1 MPIDPAERIDIIMK
15 PDKNKI
21 LIASGAVLGAT
32 AVFGTAAYLT
42 TKFLMKTAID
52 REGPKMMT
60 HATNRIAGSLISE
73 EVFKRVADAAA
84 KLEAAPTERVEIQG
98 FDDITLVGHWYPAQN
113 PKRIVVAMHG
123 WRSSWSSDFGLMAD
137 FLHDND
143 CSVLFAEQRGQNNSG
158 GDHMGFGV
166 IERYDCLDW
175 AQWVIDNKSKTLPVY
190 LCGVSMGATT
200 VLMAGGLKLPES
212 VHGIIADCA
221 FTSPDEIW
229 NHVVNDNLHINYNIH
244 KGLASAI
251 YERKNQYAESS
262 YSTIDAL
269 RQCKIPVLFIHG
281 TDDHFVPIEMT
292 YRNYLACA
300 SPKRLLIVPGADHGM
315 SCVIDRAGYEAAVKN
330 FWKEFD

>member
-1 MPIDPAERIDIIMK
+1 MK

-143 CSVLFAEQRGQNNSG
+143 CSVLFAEQPYGLRSYRKIRLFRLGA
-158 GDHMGFGV
+158 MGNRQQ
-166 IERYDCLDW
+166 IQDASR
-175 AQWVIDNKSKTLPVY
+175 I
-190 LCGVSMGATT
+190 
-200 VLMAGGLKLPES
+200 S
-212 VHGIIADCA
+212 VR
-221 FTSPDEIW
+221 S
-229 NHVVNDNLHINYNIH
+229 IN
-244 KGLASAI
+244 G
-251 YERKNQYAESS
+251 RD
-262 YSTIDAL
+262 YSFNGRRT
-269 RQCKIPVLFIHG
+269 
-281 TDDHFVPIEMT
+281 
-292 YRNYLACA
+292 
-300 SPKRLLIVPGADHGM
+300 
-315 SCVIDRAGYEAAVKN
+315 
-330 FWKEFD
+330 